1 MISAVTGDVKQV
13 DSDRAFIRVGAFVLE
28 LLVPASDIPE
38 LTSSLG
44 QTRTLHTLCYLEGDP
59 TRGNLEPRLIGF
71 LRLLDKQFFEKFTTV
86 KGIGP
91 KTALKALT
99 RPAGEIAR
107 AIEEKNARYLTGL
120 KGIGK
125 RTAELIIAEL
135 SGKLKDYAAFGGPA
149 ASSAA
154 ARSNA
159 EKDAL
164 AGLVALGESPAAAE
178 GLLDQVKRD
187 LPQSSSPGDLLRECL
202 RIRGG

>member
-13 DSDRAFIRVGAFVLE
+13 DDDRAFIRAGAFVLE
-28 LLVPASDIPE
+28 LLVPASDVPE
-38 LTSSLG
+38 LSASLG

-71 LRLLDKQFFEKFTTV
+71 LRVIDKQFFEKFTTV

-91 KTALKALT
+91 KTALKALN
-99 RPAGEIAR
+99 RPTGEIAR
-107 AIEEKNARYLTGL
+107 AIEEKNARFLTEL

-135 SGKLKDYAAFGGPA
+135 SGKLKDYASAPGP
-149 ASSAA
+149 SSSPAA
-154 ARSNA
+154 ARSTA

-178 GLLDQVKRD
+178 RLLDQVKRD
-187 LPQSSSPGDLLRECL
+187 FPRLSSPGDLLRESL